1 MPISAKRPSNSDDG
15 FALSELLISLTIL
28 ALLLAM
34 LPGTLRL
41 GKRAWE
47 TPGALADTPA
57 VAALTFAGQHLKRA
71 LPVFETSSA
80 GLPRLAF
87 SGTERGVRFIA
98 ELATGPRGGGLYR
111 ISIGSD
117 AAASRPGVHL
127 ALYRGS
133 SDGTEMAAEQ
143 RDLSSAF
150 DQLQFRYFG
159 APAPGEPAQWQAAWD
174 RQDRL
179 PDLVDV
185 VATSVPGSAT
195 KPFELRAEIKLR
207 PVQ

>member
-1 MPISAKRPSNSDDG
+1 MAMPAKHPSKGNEG

-47 TPGALADTPA
+47 TPGALADAPA
-57 VAALTFAGQHLKRA
+57 AAALTFAGQHLKSA
-71 LPVFETSSA
+71 LPVFETNNS

-111 ISIGSD
+111 IDIGSD
-117 AAASRPGVHL
+117 TAASRPGVRL

-133 SDGTEMAAEQ
+133 SNEAESAVET

-150 DQLQFRYFG
+150 DKLQFRYFG
-159 APAPGEPAQWQAAWD
+159 ASAPGEPAQWQAAWD

-185 VATSVPGSAT
+185 VATGAPGSAT